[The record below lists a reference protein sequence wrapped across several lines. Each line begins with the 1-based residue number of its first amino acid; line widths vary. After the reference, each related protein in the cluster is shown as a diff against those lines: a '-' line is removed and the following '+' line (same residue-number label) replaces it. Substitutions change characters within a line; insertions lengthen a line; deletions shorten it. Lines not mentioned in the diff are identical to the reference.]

1 MPVPYSGS
9 VLWSNIETMPS
20 RMLTD
25 SISCDSFS
33 LGTSTTLEQGVLC
46 PFATLSDAIPAFM

>member
-9 VLWSNIETMPS
+9 VFWSNISTMPS

-25 SISCDSFS
+25 PISCEPFS
-33 LGTSTTLEQGVLC
+33 LGSSTTSEQGVLC